1 MGVPETFRNK
11 RAVIYARVSLDA
23 TGEGRSVER
32 QLEACRQLCELRGWT
47 VVEER
52 IDNSISASTGKAR
65 PAWQEVLAMVE
76 ARQVELIVAWHI
88 DRMTRSMLDL
98 EELIPL
104 AEDAG
109 VGVATA
115 SGDLDL
121 TTDVGR
127 MVARI
132 LAAVARAEVER
143 KGARQKLANAARAAE
158 GDVHFGGVRPF
169 GYKNDRVT
177 VIDAEADAIRKAAV
191 DVLAGKALA
200 EVARQWSKA
209 GLISSRAELGWKK
222 GEREV
227 KAGWSGRGVKN
238 VLVNPRY
245 AGIRVYNGDEVGT
258 GIWEPIL
265 DLETYLSL
273 VQLLVDPS
281 RKKGENAGR
290 NGRKPQSLATGIAK
304 CQKCGETVRAA
315 SNRSELTYSC
325 RMSHVHTDRAYVDM
339 RIMGDIIERLSRPD
353 VLALLAPAGDE
364 SADEAKAEV
373 EKQQAKLDQLA
384 KLLAADLMTVEQFT
398 TSTSVARGKLKEAEA
413 VLMKAGTGNLAVGLD
428 LGTAK
433 VREQFPAL
441 PLERQRALVQAMLTV
456 TLVPRGRKRR
466 DPMPLEDQV
475 IIEDWKPEPAEAE
488 AK

>member
-1 MGVPETFRNK
+1 MGVAETFRAK
-11 RAVIYARVSLDA
+11 RAVIYARVSLDV
-23 TGEGRSVER
+23 TGEGRSVDR

-52 IDNSISASTGKAR
+52 VDNSISASTGKVR
-65 PAWQEVLAMVE
+65 PAWQSVLAMVE
-76 ARQVELIVAWHI
+76 AREVDVIVAWHI

-98 EELIPL
+98 EELILL

-109 VGVATA
+109 IGVATA

-169 GYKNDRVT
+169 GYENDRVT
-177 VIDAEADAIRKAAV
+177 IVPEEAAAIRQAAV

-200 EVARQWSKA
+200 EVAREWAAA
-209 GLISSRAELGWKK
+209 GLVSSRAEVGWEK
-222 GEREV
+222 GKRKP
-227 KAGWSGRGVKN
+227 KAGWTSRGVKN

-258 GIWEPIL
+258 GVWDKIL
-265 DLETYLSL
+265 DLEIYLSL
-273 VQLLVDPS
+273 TQMLVDPN
-281 RKKGENAGR
+281 RKRGENAGR
-290 NGRKPQSLATGIAK
+290 SGRKPQSLITGIAR
-304 CQKCGETVRAA
+304 CQTCRETVRAA
-315 SNRSELTYSC
+315 SSRGELTYSC
-325 RMSHVHTDRAYVDM
+325 PMSHVHTNRKYVDT
-339 RIMGDIIERLSRPD
+339 RIHGDMIDRLSRPD
-353 VLALLAPAGDE
+353 ALALLTPSDNNQT
-364 SADEAKAEV
+364 DEAKADV

-398 TSTSVARGKLKEAEA
+398 IATAAAREKLKVAEG
-413 VLMKAGTGNLAVGLD
+413 VLGQAGAGILVVGLD
-428 LGTAK
+428 LGTPK
-433 VREQFPAL
+433 VKEQWMSL
-441 PLERQRALVQAMLTV
+441 PLERQRKLVQALLEV

-466 DPMPLEDQV
+466 HPMPLADQV
-475 IIEDWKPEPAEAE
+475 IIEDLKAEPRS
-488 AK
+488 

>member
-1 MGVPETFRNK
+1 MGIPSAFQGK

-52 IDNSISASTGKAR
+52 VDNSISASTGKVR
-65 PAWQEVLAMVE
+65 PAWQSVLAMVG
-76 ARQVELIVAWHI
+76 AREVDLIVAWHI

-98 EELIPL
+98 EELILL
-104 AEDAG
+104 AEDADIG
-109 VGVATA
+109 IATA

-158 GDVHFGGVRPF
+158 GNVHSGGVRPF
-169 GYKNDRVT
+169 GYENDRIT
-177 VIDAEADAIRKAAV
+177 VVPEEAEAIRQAAV

-200 EVARQWSKA
+200 EVAREWAAA
-209 GLISSRAELGWKK
+209 GLVSSRAEVGWEK
-222 GEREV
+222 GNRKP
-227 KAGWSGRGVKN
+227 KAGWTPRGVKN

-258 GIWEPIL
+258 GVWDKIL
-265 DLETYLSL
+265 GLETYLSL
-273 VQLLVDPS
+273 VQMLVDPN
-281 RKKGENAGR
+281 RKSGENAGR
-290 NGRKPQSLATGIAK
+290 SGRKPQSLVTGIAR
-304 CQKCGETVRAA
+304 CQTCRETVRAA
-315 SNRSELTYSC
+315 SSRGELTYSC
-325 RMSHVHTDRAYVDM
+325 PMSHVHTNREYVDT
-339 RIMGDIIERLSRPD
+339 RIHGDMIDRLSRPD
-353 VLALLAPAGDE
+353 ALALLTPSGDDK
-364 SADEAKAEV
+364 ADEVKAEV
-373 EKQQAKLDQLA
+373 ERQQAKLDQLA

-398 TSTSVARGKLKEAEA
+398 IATAAAREKLKRAEGA
-413 VLMKAGTGNLAVGLD
+413 LGQIGVRTLIVGLD
-428 LGTAK
+428 LGTPK
-433 VREQFPAL
+433 IKEQWMPL
-441 PLERQRALVQAMLTV
+441 PLERQRKLVQALLEV

-466 DPMPLEDQV
+466 HPMPLGDQV
-475 IIEDWKPEPAEAE
+475 IIDDSQAEPRS
-488 AK
+488 